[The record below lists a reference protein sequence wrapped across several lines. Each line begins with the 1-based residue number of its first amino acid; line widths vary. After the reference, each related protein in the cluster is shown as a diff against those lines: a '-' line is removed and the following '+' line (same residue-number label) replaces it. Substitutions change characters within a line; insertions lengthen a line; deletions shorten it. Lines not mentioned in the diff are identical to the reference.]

1 MPITSIPTND
11 RKERFVA
18 TAAQTVF
25 PYDFPIYAATDLL
38 VTRLRGNTLTTLIN
52 GTDYTVSGVNNQ
64 TGGNV
69 TLTTGAL
76 ADDII
81 IITSNMP
88 TARAAQFVNG
98 GDLPAAA
105 LEAEFNK
112 LRILFQ
118 QLTTLQ
124 SNALIYPI
132 SDLTAP
138 PLPIKEQRANKA
150 LAFNAQGEP
159 IPGDYAALSH
169 NHIIGN
175 VTGLQAALEGKAN
188 TSHPHAISDVT
199 GLQTALDGKADTSHP
214 HAISDVTGLQT
225 ALDSK
230 KVRGTIFDSGGL
242 FLSGNVTLDPS
253 MKGRW
258 IQLMGSGQSLTIP
271 SNSAFFNSEFCY
283 LTTGDN
289 GCTIIQGAGV
299 TLRKA
304 GTTQTGNYSVPP
316 WSVIAIF
323 KNANT
328 NEYLIVPADGT
339 GNNVTFNTVLD
350 SKGNLRDLPVT
361 DRTAAYTAALSDTG
375 GQIRISTGGVT
386 IPAGVFSPG
395 HVFSIVNN
403 SASNQTIT
411 QGASVTLRLAGTAT
425 TGNRTLAQYGQCTVN
440 CVANNEFIIS
450 GPGLT

>member
-38 VTRLRGNTLTTLIN
+38 VTRVRGSTLTTLIN
-52 GTDYTVSGVNNQ
+52 GTDYTVSGVDNQ

-69 TLTTGAL
+69 TLTAGAQ

-81 IITSNMP
+81 TITSNMP

-118 QLTTLQ
+118 QLATLQ
-124 SNALIYPI
+124 SNALIYPF

-159 IPGDYAALSH
+159 TAADFAALSH

-175 VTGLQAALEGKAN
+175 VTGLQ
-188 TSHPHAISDVT
+188 
-199 GLQTALDGKADTSHP
+199 TALDGKAATSHMHTSKDIAVVFYKETRSGGGNALFVP
-214 HAISDVTGLQT
+214 RPVSEMNPTTTKVLMNGSEVSSFTLDDNPFNPGVETRISFPFFYTT
-225 ALDSK
+225 
-230 KVRGTIFDSGGL
+230 GTIFEVADVITSPFFDAVKITANQISNATTPGRAILTAANAAAQRTALGLGSGDSPA
-242 FLSGNVTLDPS
+242 FSNVFDSEGNV
-253 MKGRW
+253 
-258 IQLMGSGQSLTIP
+258 
-271 SNSAFFNSEFCY
+271 
-283 LTTGDN
+283 
-289 GCTIIQGAGV
+289 
-299 TLRKA
+299 
-304 GTTQTGNYSVPP
+304 
-316 WSVIAIF
+316 
-323 KNANT
+323 
-328 NEYLIVPADGT
+328 
-339 GNNVTFNTVLD
+339 
-350 SKGNLRDLPVT
+350 RDLPVT
-361 DRTAAYTAALSDTG
+361 NRTAAYTAALSDTG

-386 IPAGVFSPG
+386 IPSGIFSPG
-395 HVFSIVNN
+395 QVFSIVNN

-411 QGASVTLRLAGTAT
+411 QAVGVTLRLAGTAT